1 MKRQILYFLTIAVAA
16 LTVSC
21 DPSNEFKGYD
31 NVSFKINYP
40 EGFASDAV
48 YSGPATLLDRNS
60 GQSYSATADA
70 AGVVTFNGVLQGSY
84 NLTVSQTLGN
94 AEFRELAPEL
104 AGDLKS
110 DIMLSGNLL
119 QINLFS
125 DADAAETRE
134 VNLVWTVK
142 SDIVFSKIYGNGTK
156 TTSGSTF
163 INDRYWELFNN
174 SNETVYL
181 DGLCF
186 GYIEGNTMTGAVTN
200 PFYEQY
206 KDALFASA
214 VIRFPG
220 SGTEHPLAPGESVV
234 VAQNAQNYI
243 TEERPLSVDLTG
255 ADFEA
260 HYPDSDMSTD
270 NPDVTNMEVA
280 YKAIA
285 GARVFGTTNGS
296 YIMFRA
302 SAAEIEQMD
311 KVTSPDGGSIA
322 YLRVPNEMIM
332 DAVQQFLVEDAN
344 RVIHEELDASFVL
357 LGRSTPLIAERK
369 ISHTEADGRI
379 VLQDTNSSSQDFLV
393 TFYTEGATADYLQ
406 PRQYDKPELMQ

>member
-1 MKRQILYFLTIAVAA
+1 M
-16 LTVSC
+16 
-21 DPSNEFKGYD
+21 
-31 NVSFKINYP
+31 
-40 EGFASDAV
+40 
-48 YSGPATLLDRNS
+48 DRNS

-84 NLTVSQTLGN
+84 NLTVSQTLSN
-94 AEFRELAPEL
+94 AEFKEMAPEL

-134 VNLVWTVK
+134 VDLVWAVK

-156 TTSGSTF
+156 TTSGGTF

-220 SGTEHPLAPGESVV
+220 SGSEHPLAPGESVV

-270 NPDVTNMEVA
+270 NPDVPNMEVA

-302 SAAEIEQMD
+302 SDTEIDQMD
-311 KVTSPDGGSIA
+311 KVTSPDGGTIA

-357 LGRSTPLIAERK
+357 LGTSTPLIAERK

-379 VLQDTNSSSQDFLV
+379 VLQDTNNSSQDFVV
-393 TFYTEGATADYLQ
+393 TSYTEGATADYLQ

>member
-16 LTVSC
+16 LAVSC

-134 VNLVWTVK
+134 VDLVWTVK
-142 SDIVFSKIYGNGTK
+142 SDIVFSKIY
-156 TTSGSTF
+156 
-163 INDRYWELFNN
+163 
-174 SNETVYL
+174 
-181 DGLCF
+181 
-186 GYIEGNTMTGAVTN
+186 
-200 PFYEQY
+200 
-206 KDALFASA
+206 
-214 VIRFPG
+214 
-220 SGTEHPLAPGESVV
+220 
-234 VAQNAQNYI
+234 
-243 TEERPLSVDLTG
+243 
-255 ADFEA
+255 
-260 HYPDSDMSTD
+260 
-270 NPDVTNMEVA
+270 
-280 YKAIA
+280 
-285 GARVFGTTNGS
+285 
-296 YIMFRA
+296 
-302 SAAEIEQMD
+302 
-311 KVTSPDGGSIA
+311 
-322 YLRVPNEMIM
+322 
-332 DAVQQFLVEDAN
+332 
-344 RVIHEELDASFVL
+344 
-357 LGRSTPLIAERK
+357 
-369 ISHTEADGRI
+369 
-379 VLQDTNSSSQDFLV
+379 
-393 TFYTEGATADYLQ
+393 
-406 PRQYDKPELMQ
+406 